1 MPGVLGRKLSGREVG
16 RSEFFFFRQTKTTEN
31 DLSESFCKDEVND
44 VAISQE
50 RSHHVNIDDN
60 GDAPMI
66 SPVSRKSSVF

>member
-1 MPGVLGRKLSGREVG
+1 LDGLIFSSSDKQKP
-16 RSEFFFFRQTKTTEN
+16 EN
-31 DLSESFCKDEVND
+31 DLSESFRKDEVND

-66 SPVSRKSSVF
+66 SPVSRKVSIF

>member
-1 MPGVLGRKLSGREVG
+1 MLGILARKLSERLDGLIF
-16 RSEFFFFRQTKTTEN
+16 SSSDKQKPEN
-31 DLSESFCKDEVND
+31 DLSESFRKDEVND

-66 SPVSRKSSVF
+66 SPVSRKVSIF

>member
-1 MPGVLGRKLSGREVG
+1 MLSSRKETFWERLDGLIFS
-16 RSEFFFFRQTKTTEN
+16 SSDKQKPEN
-31 DLSESFCKDEVND
+31 DLSESFHKDEVND
-44 VAISQE
+44 VDISQE